1 MLNMWQLAFYEQY
14 LHFSLER
21 MQYNLKIYTEKMVKQ
36 LSLGYIASKYN
47 KQVWIKRY
55 LKKKWN
61 YKMTFLLKTYP
72 VIFVL
77 FTNLLRN

>member
-1 MLNMWQLAFYEQY
+1 MKQRTDA
-14 LHFSLER
+14 ER

-55 LKKKWN
+55 LKKMK
-61 YKMTFLLKTYP
+61 L
-72 VIFVL
+72 
-77 FTNLLRN
+77 